1 MSRPKSET
9 RLRVV
14 ADPIEIRSGDL
25 ADAQLLMGL
34 FDEAVEWLVA
44 RGQPGQWG
52 VEPFSRRPDAI
63 ARVQDLAGGGGLRV
77 AELEGKPIG
86 AVVVGSAPA
95 YASPIDR
102 PELYILLL
110 LTSRRH
116 AGRELGSRLVQVA
129 IDEARAAGRE
139 IVRVDC
145 WADAPGLTGWYQ
157 RQGFTPTHPFEIKGW
172 RGQIFELPLR

>member
-116 AGRELGSRLVQVA
+116 ADGSS
-129 IDEARAAGRE
+129 AAGWCRLPSTR
-139 IVRVDC
+139 RVLPV
-145 WADAPGLTGWYQ
+145 ARSSVSTAG
-157 RQGFTPTHPFEIKGW
+157 RTPPA
-172 RGQIFELPLR
+172 